1 MHAIEIAEA
10 QFFHVAE
17 DMGLYS
23 NTLHLNGDPVDPVVI
38 ENFVYEVKERFAT
51 RDARRAA
58 HPVAPTTTG
67 DVAKGILKELIRGL
81 PKRS

>member
-1 MHAIEIAEA
+1 
-10 QFFHVAE
+10 
-17 DMGLYS
+17 MGLYS